1 MYVNCAE
8 LGKTEKTAPQNCD
21 KKQAAQGKRRC
32 RNPPPEEKGMPRPPG
47 ETKTAGCTCEK
58 QGGFWFIV
66 AIFRKTMEVAAKAW
80 HNKNSDIVER
90 CALAAPCF
98 LGSSGE
104 VNAAANRP
112 FPDKTHKE
120 SGKMNRYQFEL
131 LAYLEKT
138 GAQVYSLRT
147 LVDTLNISGSAIGKC
162 LEELE
167 AERLVERSGGTV
179 AITAAGLEAMEPY
192 RVRKAVIMAAGFGSR
207 MMPATADRPKPMV
220 TVNGVRIIETLL
232 DALVAVG
239 ITDITL
245 VRGYK
250 KERFDELLVKYP
262 FLQLVDN
269 DIYNVTNNISSVM
282 AVLDKIDN
290 CYLCEADLYI
300 TNPAVITKYQYAS
313 NILGSYSLET
323 DDWSFQLDENGHIIH
338 YQKGNTYCYNYYGI
352 SYWTAEDSAKLR
364 ADFKQVYEEEENGND
379 YFWEFIPLVLRR
391 EKYAVEIRQCRK
403 SDIME
408 IDNYHELADLDSSY
422 KI

>member
-1 MYVNCAE
+1 
-8 LGKTEKTAPQNCD
+8 
-21 KKQAAQGKRRC
+21 
-32 RNPPPEEKGMPRPPG
+32 
-47 ETKTAGCTCEK
+47 
-58 QGGFWFIV
+58 
-66 AIFRKTMEVAAKAW
+66 
-80 HNKNSDIVER
+80 
-90 CALAAPCF
+90 
-98 LGSSGE
+98 
-104 VNAAANRP
+104 
-112 FPDKTHKE
+112 
-120 SGKMNRYQFEL
+120 MNRYQFEL

-138 GAQVYSLRT
+138 GAQAYSLRT
-147 LVDTLNISGSAIGKC
+147 LVDTLNISGAAISKC

-167 AERLVERSGGTV
+167 AEYLVERSGGTV

-239 ITDITL
+239 ITDITV

-269 DIYNVTNNISSVM
+269 DLYNVTNNISSVM